1 VKRVFLDANVL
12 FTAAHNPSGKAA
24 LVIEL
29 GKAGHWR
36 LCTSIYAVEEARHN
50 LGIKF
55 PDGVQRLIDLVK
67 GIAVIQHDPAA
78 ICPVKL
84 PEKDR
89 PIFLAAIKCKA
100 TDLLTGDLKDF
111 GPLMNKPDKTVGIM
125 IQTVAAFLAS
135 IVANS

>member
-1 VKRVFLDANVL
+1 VRRVYLDANVL
-12 FTAAHNPSGKAA
+12 FTAAHSPSGKAA

-50 LGIKF
+50 LAIKF
-55 PDGVQRLIDLVK
+55 PAGVQTLANLVQ

-78 ICPVKL
+78 ECPVKL

-89 PIFLAAIKCKA
+89 PIFLAAMKCKA
-100 TDLLTGDLKDF
+100 THLLTGDLPDF
-111 GPLMNKPDKTVGIM
+111 GPLMNQADKTGGIT

-135 IVANS
+135 I